1 MSALTDLPRGVLRR
15 AGPPALIASALLFG
29 VLSVG
34 YAWIVARHLRTD
46 ARETSRLLGQ
56 VFAGLNDP
64 REGAAADA
72 LLRLADDVRHL
83 GIPIAVTDTAGRITA
98 LDNAPFGADASE
110 ATRRNWIAE
119 LDRIH
124 PPLIQPG
131 VGTIHYGALPAARAF
146 TGLAVLQGAMFLCL
160 VLLAVWAMRARVTAA
175 RDRLWVAM
183 ARESAHQLGTPLMS
197 LTGWIDYLRE
207 NPGTPGSELVG
218 HLEAD
223 AERLQRVAKR
233 FERIGRPARR
243 EPVGLGTVAERVVAY
258 FRPRLP
264 TLAHSVTI
272 TLTSPGAGPMATG
285 DPVLI
290 EWALEVVVKNAV
302 DALSG
307 RGGRIEL
314 DVETADS
321 MGRVSVR
328 DDGPGVAPEM
338 QRQLFE
344 PGISNKTGGWG
355 IGLAL
360 ARRIVE
366 QQHGGR
372 VVYQPG
378 AQGKGAV
385 FVLEFPLT

>member
-1 MSALTDLPRGVLRR
+1 MSALTDLPRGAFRR
-15 AGPPALIASALLFG
+15 AGPPALIAAALLFG

-34 YAWIVARHLRTD
+34 YAWIVARHLRND
-46 ARETSRLLGQ
+46 ARETSRLLGH

-72 LLRLADDVRHL
+72 LLALADEVRHL

-110 ATRRNWIAE
+110 SERRAWVAE

-124 PPLIQPG
+124 EPLIQPH
-131 VGTIHYGALPAARAF
+131 VGMIHYGALPAARAF
-146 TGLAVLQGAMFLCL
+146 TGLALLQGVMFLCL
-160 VLLAVWAMRARVTAA
+160 ALLAGWAMRERVSAA

-207 NPGTPGSELVG
+207 NPGTPGSELIS
-218 HLEAD
+218 HLQAD
-223 AERLQRVAKR
+223 ADRL
-233 FERIGRPARR
+233 
-243 EPVGLGTVAERVVAY
+243 ERVVAY

-264 TLAHSVTI
+264 TLAHQVTI
-272 TLTSPGAGPMATG
+272 TLVSAGAGPMATG

-290 EWALEVVVKNAV
+290 EWALEVIVKNAV

-307 RGGRIEL
+307 RGGRIEVA
-314 DVETADS
+314 VEGTETV
-321 MGRVSVR
+321 GRLSVR
-328 DDGPGVAPEM
+328 DNGPGVGADM

-344 PGISNKTGGWG
+344 PGVSSKTGGWG

-366 QQHGGR
+366 QQHRGR
-372 VVYQPG
+372 VSFQPG
-378 AQGKGAV
+378 EEGKGSV
-385 FVLEFPLT
+385 FVLEFPLTVS